1 MAEEFEEKLK
11 WPRIING
18 EAVVEF
24 DENDLRI
31 LLNGGSIL
39 LVNYGV
45 TCKIDDETLR
55 ERNLVKKLLERSFEV
70 AVSASISGKLL
81 SVPSRKRSS

>member
-55 ERNLVKKLLERSFEV
+55 ERNLVKKLLETRE
-70 AVSASISGKLL
+70 
-81 SVPSRKRSS
+81 